1 MFWLCLI
8 LHISLL
14 HFDTMFLHKM
24 LLEVYT
30 TKRTI
35 WWPMY
40 VMILNNLLDLWRIGP
55 RIRSNGR
62 ALLAAS
68 LTSLKHNALE
78 LLYGMQLLLCYNTI
92 CCLRREEGA
101 RRASGGVAGRRV
113 SVIESSSLRE
123 SKMYSHTS
131 RSTVIS
137 TQNQGDWREILWH
150 IAQNSVKMTP

>member
-1 MFWLCLI
+1 MFWLCLLI

-35 WWPMY
+35 WPMY

-78 LLYGMQLLLCYNTI
+78 LLYGMQLLLCYNIMFTESGEE
-92 CCLRREEGA
+92 RRCS
-101 RRASGGVAGRRV
+101 RAPGFCDRKVAVYGPV
-113 SVIESSSLRE
+113 
-123 SKMYSHTS
+123 
-131 RSTVIS
+131 
-137 TQNQGDWREILWH
+137 ILWCRIDTTIKNVLSH
-150 IAQNSVKMTP
+150 FAQHGNLNAKSRWSARNIMAHCTK